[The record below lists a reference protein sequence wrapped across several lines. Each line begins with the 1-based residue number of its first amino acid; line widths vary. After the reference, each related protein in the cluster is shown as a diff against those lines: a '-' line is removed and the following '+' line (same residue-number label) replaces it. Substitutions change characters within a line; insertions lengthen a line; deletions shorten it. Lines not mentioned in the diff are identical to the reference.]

1 VPLPLQAHTVCQ
13 ITEVVITD
21 CFGDT
26 VAAQR
31 PAGRWNLFRLDDA
44 RAPNGLGTPFVNAA
58 PNLVL
63 DGDSL
68 EEIHLLRDEQANLAW
83 AVEMVV
89 PHPLGGGTQPAPP
102 PVTVRPVDEVGPSWT
117 LSPITLPR
125 NWFPLVPVA
134 DQIGRLALGTLWTAR
149 DAAPAGRVLTEL
161 LPSKRLHDDEV
172 PSEGVQVSRSWQA
185 ARALDG
191 SLHFWIG
198 RDKTPR
204 QTELAPA
211 LRFDVV
217 EL

>member
-1 VPLPLQAHTVCQ
+1 VCQ
-13 ITEVVITD
+13 ITEVLITD

-31 PAGRWNLFRLDDA
+31 PAGRWNLFRHDDA
-44 RAPNGLGTPFVNAA
+44 HAPNGLGTPFVNAA
-58 PNLVL
+58 PNLVI

-83 AVEMVV
+83 AIETVV

-102 PVTVRPVDEVGPSWT
+102 PTSVRPAGEAGPGWT

-134 DQIGRLALGTLWTAR
+134 NQVGRLAVGTLWTAR
-149 DAAPAGRVLTEL
+149 DAKPAGRVLAEL
-161 LPSKRLHDDEV
+161 LPGKRLHDDEV
-172 PSEGVQVSRSWQA
+172 PSEGVQVARSWQA
-185 ARALDG
+185 SRAIDG

-204 QTELAPA
+204 QTDLAPG
-211 LRFDVV
+211 LRFDAVD
-217 EL
+217 L